1 MPFSLDK
8 WAEGFNPGGQED
20 GGSDKDKKFKMT
32 ANLDRFHR
40 FDWGVPPASKGDW
53 AFLLHMLHSLR
64 SNGRMAA
71 VVPHGVLFRGSAEG
85 RIRQTVIEKNLLDAV
100 IGLPANLF
108 YGTSIPACILVFK
121 KNRATNDVL
130 FIDASGKD
138 AEGKLRYRKDKNQ
151 NKLDQCHIDDI
162 FRAYTDRVDVERFAH
177 VASFEEIKANEFNLN
192 IPRYVDTFEEE
203 ELIDIEEVQGN
214 IERIKAEI
222 AEVEAQMAQFLKEL
236 GL

>member
-1 MPFSLDK
+1 
-8 WAEGFNPGGQED
+8 
-20 GGSDKDKKFKMT
+20 
-32 ANLDRFHR
+32 
-40 FDWGVPPASKGDW
+40 
-53 AFLLHMLHSLR
+53 MLHSLR

-71 VVPHGVLFRGSAEG
+71 VVPHGVLFRGAAEG

-108 YGTSIPACILVFK
+108 YGTSIPACIMVFK
-121 KNRATNDVL
+121 KNRATSDVL

-138 AEGKLRYRKDKNQ
+138 AEGNLRYRKDKNQ
-151 NKLDQCHIDDI
+151 NKLEKCHINAI
-162 FRAYTDRVDVERFAH
+162 YKAYTDRVDVERFAH
-177 VASFEEIKANEFNLN
+177 VASFEEIQANDFNLN

-214 IERIKAEI
+214 IERIKKEI
-222 AEVEAQMAQFLKEL
+222 AEVEAQMAQYLKEL

>member
-1 MPFSLDK
+1 M
-8 WAEGFNPGGQED
+8 FNEFYYGG
-20 GGSDKDKKFKMT
+20 KDWNWVKLCIWTSQQGRK
-32 ANLDRFHR
+32 D
-40 FDWGVPPASKGDW
+40 
-53 AFLLHMLHSLR
+53 FLLR
-64 SNGRMAA
+64 PVQKR
-71 VVPHGVLFRGSAEG
+71 V
-85 RIRQTVIEKNLLDAV
+85 
-100 IGLPANLF
+100 F

-121 KNRATNDVL
+121 KNRATSNVL

-214 IERIKAEI
+214 IGRIKAEI
-222 AEVEAQMAQFLKEL
+222 AVVEAQMAQYLKEL